1 MNKTF
6 VKAGLMLGLVLAPA
20 FVFSAIAQ
28 DEGVNAG
35 YAGPDAAIDA
45 AATVELPPF
54 VGGAEPSVVAPTE
67 PAEPQECY
75 SACACWNADGS
86 LGFESAV
93 CNMMC
98 APKPPLE
105 KRCPG
110 GVVPLAADG
119 IPAETPTADTMM
131 TDAVEGGDAAV
142 SSEASEGSMQ
152 APAATEGEDGAALEQ

>member
-6 VKAGLMLGLVLAPA
+6 VKAGLILGLVLAPA
-20 FVFSAIAQ
+20 FAFSVIAQ
-28 DEGVNAG
+28 DEGVSAG
-35 YAGPDAAIDA
+35 YAGPDAPVDA
-45 AATVELPPF
+45 AATVESPPF
-54 VGGAEPSVVAPTE
+54 TGGAEPSVVAPTE

-110 GVVPLAADG
+110 AVVPMAAD
-119 IPAETPTADTMM
+119 ETPAADTMM